1 MKTILNLDELFL
13 DQLSNLYSGQLMLT
27 SYLSRFNDK
36 ISSPELVELMNQYK
50 TKSLE
55 QLTGL
60 EIIFNMLNKT
70 PENDRNPIMK
80 SILDGAMEA
89 IMKNSYSE
97 FIDVSIIKSLQQ
109 ICHHKVA
116 GYRSAY
122 IYANALGHEYISRLI
137 YLNIFE
143 EKKMDKELSSAA
155 IKKIR
160 VGNTAPLFI

>member
-13 DQLSNLYSGQLMLT
+13 DQLSNLYSGQVMLK
-27 SYLSRFNDK
+27 SYLGKFNDK
-36 ISSPELVELMNQYK
+36 ISSPDLAELMIRYK
-50 TKSLE
+50 SKTTE

-60 EIIFNMLNKT
+60 EIIFNRLNKT

-80 SILDGAMEA
+80 SLLDGALEA

-97 FIDVSIIKSLQQ
+97 FIDVSIIRSLQE

-122 IYANALGHEYISRLI
+122 IYANALGYEYISRHI
-137 YLNIFE
+137 YSNIFE

-155 IKKIR
+155 IKKIKT
-160 VGNTAPLFI
+160 GISAPLFI